1 MYEKATVHR
10 ESTKVKNQEFWAS
23 VENRYTEVCI
33 RRARSIK
40 LSLIKAQMFQHLTFI
55 FNEHLLYSSDHQ
67 KD

>member
-23 VENRYTEVCI
+23 VENRYTEVCL

-40 LSLIKAQMFQHLTFI
+40 LSLIKAQMF
-55 FNEHLLYSSDHQ
+55 
-67 KD
+67 